1 MLIDVI
7 VPSAGESISEVDI
20 AEWRKAE
27 GASVQRDDTLVVVE
41 TDKATMEI
49 PAPESGTLSR
59 ILKKTGETAGVGEVI
74 AKIEARKLDEQA
86 KGEPE
91 IVNEAPPAP
100 VKPETK
106 EASETP
112 PNQSDAAEA
121 KKEAEQ
127 ISGIS
132 ALQPSGQDEFAS
144 AASADRLEDARPP
157 ERENLNQ
164 AEQVAVS
171 RAQETRDAAAASPTR
186 PSRSNGREQSESEPE
201 VASSRASEK
210 PAEPAGRRKPQERV
224 VPMTALRR
232 RIAQRLVQ
240 AQQTAALLTTFNEV
254 DMSRVAELR
263 EQHRQTFE
271 QKYNVKL
278 GIMSFFVK
286 AAVTALKASPEI
298 NAELR
303 GEQVV
308 YRSSYDI
315 GIAVGGGK
323 GLVVPVLR
331 QAETLSFAQIEI
343 AIADFAR
350 RAREARLN
358 PEDLEGGTFTI
369 TNGGIYGS
377 LLSTPIV
384 NPPQTAILGMHAI
397 QERPVARAGAVVIR
411 PMMYVALTY
420 DHRLVDG
427 REAVSFLKHIKDL
440 VEEPT
445 RLLFEV

>member
-1 MLIDVI
+1 MLIDVV

-20 AEWRKAE
+20 GEWRKVE
-27 GASVQRDDTLVVVE
+27 GAPVQRDDTLVVVE
-41 TDKATMEI
+41 TDKASLEI
-49 PAPESGTLSR
+49 PAPESGTLAK
-59 ILKKTGETAGVGEVI
+59 ILKKSGETAGVGEVI
-74 AKIEARKLDEQA
+74 AKIEARKFE
-86 KGEPE
+86 
-91 IVNEAPPAP
+91 EAHG
-100 VKPETK
+100 ETK
-106 EASETP
+106 EIRRAPAAAAEPEVNEISETAP
-112 PNQSDAAEA
+112 ATSDAVEAE
-121 KKEAEQ
+121 KEAEQ
-127 ISGIS
+127 ISGTS
-132 ALQPSGQDEFAS
+132 ALQPASEDERAADALEEPLVRERQEIDRTEQPAASQARESGQAPPPSGRQPFLSD
-144 AASADRLEDARPP
+144 DRRQELESPP
-157 ERENLNQ
+157 EMEASR
-164 AEQVAVS
+164 VPPKAV
-171 RAQETRDAAAASPTR
+171 
-186 PSRSNGREQSESEPE
+186 
-201 VASSRASEK
+201 
-210 PAEPAGRRKPQERV
+210 EPAARGRRREKF

-240 AQQTAALLTTFNEV
+240 AQQSAALLTTFNEI
-254 DMSRVAELR
+254 DMSRVAEIR
-263 EQHRQTFE
+263 EQHRQDFE
-271 QKYNVKL
+271 QKHNVKL

-286 AAVTALKASPEI
+286 AAVAALKASPEI

-303 GEQVV
+303 GDQVV
-308 YRSSYDI
+308 YRSYYDI

-331 QAETLSFAQIEI
+331 HAEDQSFAKIEI

-350 RAREARLN
+350 RARETRLN

-397 QERPVARAGAVVIR
+397 QERPVARASAVVIR

-427 REAVSFLKHIKDL
+427 REAVSFLKHMKEL

-445 RLLFEV
+445 RLLFEI

>member
-1 MLIDVI
+1 MLIDVV
-7 VPSAGESISEVDI
+7 VPSAGESIAEVDI

-27 GASVQRDDTLVVVE
+27 GATVQRDDTLVVVE

-49 PAPESGTLSR
+49 PAPESGRLAK
-59 ILKKTGETAGVGEVI
+59 ILKKSGETAGVGEVI
-74 AKIEARKLDEQA
+74 AKIESGQLESAN
-86 KGEPE
+86 GEPKE
-91 IVNEAPPAP
+91 VRQAAPAAAKPAVDNADEAAP
-100 VKPETK
+100 DT
-106 EASETP
+106 
-112 PNQSDAAEA
+112 SDAAEA
-121 KKEAEQ
+121 EKEAEQ
-127 ISGIS
+127 ISGPS
-132 ALQPSGQDEFAS
+132 ALQQTGEDERANAFPAEPEEPPAPEPEEIDPTEKLAAPSGQREHRP
-144 AASADRLEDARPP
+144 AAPFTAQTTTP
-157 ERENLNQ
+157 EK
-164 AEQVAVS
+164 
-171 RAQETRDAAAASPTR
+171 RAQQAAAT
-186 PSRSNGREQSESEPE
+186 PE
-201 VASSRASEK
+201 VESSPAPRRAR
-210 PAEPAGRRKPQERV
+210 EPAVRDGRQEEF
-224 VPMTALRR
+224 VPLTALRR

-240 AQQTAALLTTFNEV
+240 AQQTAALLTTFNEI

-263 EQHRQTFE
+263 EQHRQAFE
-271 QKYNVKL
+271 HKYKVKL

-286 AAVTALKASPEI
+286 AAVAALKAAPEI

-303 GEQVV
+303 GEQIV
-308 YRSSYDI
+308 YRSYYDI

-331 QAETLSFAQIEI
+331 DAEHQSFAQIEI

-427 REAVSFLKHIKDL
+427 REAVSFLKHIKEL

-445 RLLFEV
+445 RMLFEI